1 MGEAKL
7 VSFAL
12 KVELATPTRQETY
25 QRQSRTRS
33 AELGGTAGS
42 KGRFYTVVLKPDI
55 IWNYRLDEEGR
66 AESELLVPARISAI
80 SSAQSIGLTR

>member
-25 QRQSRTRS
+25 QRRSRTRS
-33 AELGGTAGS
+33 AEFSETVDLLGS
-42 KGRFYTVVLKPDI
+42 FYTVVLTPDMR
-55 IWNYRLDEEGR
+55 WGYRLDYEGR
-66 AESELLVPARISAI
+66 ADSEPVPARISAI